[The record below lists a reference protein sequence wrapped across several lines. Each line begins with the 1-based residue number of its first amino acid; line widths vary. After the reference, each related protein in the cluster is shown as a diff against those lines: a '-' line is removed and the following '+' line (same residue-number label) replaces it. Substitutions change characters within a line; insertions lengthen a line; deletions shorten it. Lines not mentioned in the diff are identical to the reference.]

1 MKKQNQNVFKLHNK
15 KNYVKRAF
23 KGWSIVIMPENIL
36 LDNFHQEYAHVHLNR
51 GEIITK
57 TWKLHY

>member
-1 MKKQNQNVFKLHNK
+1 
-15 KNYVKRAF
+15 
-23 KGWSIVIMPENIL
+23 MPENIL
-36 LDNFHQEYAHVHLNR
+36 LDNFHQGYAHVHLNR